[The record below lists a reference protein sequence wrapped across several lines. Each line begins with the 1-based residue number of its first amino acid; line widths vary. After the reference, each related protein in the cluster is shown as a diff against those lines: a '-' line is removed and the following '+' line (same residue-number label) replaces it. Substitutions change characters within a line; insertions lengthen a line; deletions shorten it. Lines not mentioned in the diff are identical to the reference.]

1 MSHAAVEV
9 AVAFIRA
16 FEAKDREAMTD
27 LLAEDVVFESPRA
40 TVTGAAAVAEV
51 MGGFAQA
58 VGGVDVIA
66 AYGDDE
72 RAVVMYGMKTG
83 PFGTVRA
90 ADTFVVRD
98 GKIVSDRLVF
108 DTYELRRFEEAQ
120 APKGPALGSVLL
132 ASRAPEQLRAW
143 YEQALEVRADH
154 DGFLQ
159 IGEVG
164 LLVDGRDDVAA
175 RPVEPA
181 RVILNVH
188 VDDARATARHLDDL
202 GVTWVAP
209 LEYRDAAGAWFG
221 TVLDPDGNYLQVIE
235 LTEAYWAARQERAGA
250 AGR

>member
-1 MSHAAVEV
+1 MSHAAEV

-58 VGGVDVIA
+58 VGSVDVIA
-66 AYGDDE
+66 AYGDAE
-72 RAVVMYGMKTG
+72 RAVVMYDMKTG

-154 DGFLQ
+154 DGFLR

-188 VDDARATARHLDDL
+188 VDDARATARHLDGL

-235 LTEAYWAARQERAGA
+235 LTEAYWAARQERPRA